1 MWYRLPHVFAYI
13 LQLSFTV
20 IPELEELQSDNTY
33 AGVCERTNTELINLC
48 VCVCVCVCVNKN
60 TFLLA

>member
-48 VCVCVCVCVNKN
+48 VCVCVCE
-60 TFLLA
+60 